1 MNIKK
6 KEKLKNLKENLKNFF
21 VSQKPYPKK
30 DWTFMLKFFFGF
42 LFFLTTINTFL
53 FFYWSNVYDKETANT
68 VKSFQED
75 AVFEDEDINLNKEK
89 IDSVWN
95 FFKDKENDFNKI
107 EKSWFIK
114 SPLSINSILEESEED
129 NENLEK
135 TEDNEKEEESL
146 TEELF

>member
-1 MNIKK
+1 MNTKK
-6 KEKLKNLKENLKNFF
+6 KEKLKNLKDNLKDFF
-21 VSQKPYPKK
+21 VSQKPHPKK

-53 FFYWSNVYDKETANT
+53 FFYWSNVYDKETVDTAT
-68 VKSFQED
+68 SFQGD
-75 AVFEDEDINLNKEK
+75 TVLKDKDINLNKEK

-95 FFKDKENDFNKI
+95 FFKDKEINFNKI

-114 SPLSINSILEESEED
+114 SPLSINSILEENEED
-129 NENLEK
+129 NEDTEK
-135 TEDNEKEEESL
+135 TEDNEEEEKSL